1 MNKFENV
8 DVLASLQQ
16 IMQQNTAAF
25 QSDFDIDKK
34 ILTRAAK
41 SKNAEDNLT
50 IWETGDCSAWRLQS
64 FFAPK
69 IKGTRNKYRLSVG
82 VWSR

>member
-25 QSDFDIDKK
+25 QNDFDIDKK
-34 ILTRAAK
+34 ILTQAAK
-41 SKNAEDNLT
+41 SKNAEDKVYLWFSRPNAFHWDGKT
-50 IWETGDCSAWRLQS
+50 INRLYGFPVPMERIGTGK
-64 FFAPK
+64 P
-69 IKGTRNKYRLSVG
+69 
-82 VWSR
+82 

>member
-41 SKNAEDNLT
+41 SKNAEDITGLFVFT
-50 IWETGDCSAWRLQS
+50 IQRL
-64 FFAPK
+64 
-69 IKGTRNKYRLSVG
+69 
-82 VWSR
+82 

>member
-25 QSDFDIDKK
+25 QNDFDIDKK
-34 ILTRAAK
+34 ILTQAAK
-41 SKNAEDNLT
+41 SKNAED
-50 IWETGDCSAWRLQS
+50 
-64 FFAPK
+64 K
-69 IKGTRNKYRLSVG
+69 V
-82 VWSR
+82 